1 MPKLCGEYYPSSQG
15 SDKNVDKHLAFR
27 RMTYTTV
34 ATVFQELCKQQTE
47 HKGERRCLEGRSSR
61 AKSQHQGCSSCQRYS
76 LRYNTS
82 SRARHTLQ

>member
-1 MPKLCGEYYPSSQG
+1 MPELCGEYYPLSQG

-47 HKGERRCLEGRSSR
+47 HIGERRC
-61 AKSQHQGCSSCQRYS
+61 
-76 LRYNTS
+76 
-82 SRARHTLQ
+82 